1 MPILIALLLTLSST
15 ATYAQDADDAYSD
28 EPTAAEGD
36 PSAKK
41 PRKREKV
48 ERGWSVGLG
57 PVLLSN
63 LNVDGVGFNV
73 HGGMFWDLHVAA
85 IHILTDLNI
94 RNDAILASLGI
105 GGKWFMIDAFVT
117 PYLGADFG
125 VAVSR
130 MGNTAFL
137 SDSYNGGFAVAG
149 STGVHLFR
157 TSSVNLEIGVRVQ
170 LLLNSTTQ
178 GFPFASS
185 ARITLHWL

>member
-1 MPILIALLLTLSST
+1 MPILIALLLGLNVSLSHAVEDNDSYDDT
-15 ATYAQDADDAYSD
+15 PSAT
-28 EPTAAEGD
+28 EGD
-36 PSAKK
+36 ASAKK

-48 ERGWSVGLG
+48 ERGWSIGLG
-57 PVLLSN
+57 PVILSN

-73 HGGMFWDLHVAA
+73 HAGMFWDLDVAA
-85 IHILTDLNI
+85 INILADLNI
-94 RNDAILASLGI
+94 RNDAILSSLAI
-105 GGKWFMIDAFVT
+105 GGKWFMIDAVVT

-125 VAVSR
+125 VGVSR

-170 LLLNSTTQ
+170 LLINETSQ

-185 ARITLHWL
+185 ARLTLHWL